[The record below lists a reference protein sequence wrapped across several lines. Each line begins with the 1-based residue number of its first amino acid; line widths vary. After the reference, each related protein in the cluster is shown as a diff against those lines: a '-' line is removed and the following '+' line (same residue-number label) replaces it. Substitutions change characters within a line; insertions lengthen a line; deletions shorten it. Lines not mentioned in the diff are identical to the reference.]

1 MNALVPLTYFL
12 LIFPDT
18 LLNFPVLCIVLQ
30 PQGDYIELHQKHHG
44 RRPDYEERKRKREA
58 REVHKRSEQAR
69 KVGSGWLPIGET
81 VPPLLPF
88 FWCSVLY

>member
-30 PQGDYIELHQKHHG
+30 PQGDYIELHQKRHG

-58 REVHKRSEQAR
+58 REVHKRSKDAR
-69 KVGSGWLPIGET
+69 KVLPDLKVYPRFG
-81 VPPLLPF
+81 LLF
-88 FWCSVLY
+88 MCSCC

>member
-44 RRPDYEERKRKREA
+44 RRPDYEERKRKRVA

-81 VPPLLPF
+81 VPPLLSF